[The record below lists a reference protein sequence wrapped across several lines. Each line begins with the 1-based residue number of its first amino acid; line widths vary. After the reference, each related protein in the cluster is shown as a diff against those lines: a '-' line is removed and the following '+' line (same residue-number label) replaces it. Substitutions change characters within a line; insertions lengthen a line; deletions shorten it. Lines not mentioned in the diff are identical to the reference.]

1 MRYILSV
8 LFLVVTFTAKSQSYS
23 YASLIS
29 DTNKLGTVNG
39 LIVDTENTEEGL
51 AFATISVKNT
61 QIEVFT
67 EVDGTFIL
75 NLKPGLYTLII
86 DFIGYQSL
94 EIPNVKVVAGK
105 ITTLNKKM
113 SPLKPGTTTMLK

>member
-113 SPLKPGTTTMLK
+113 SPLKPGTTIMLK